1 MDYSH
6 GSEIEW
12 GLIKPF
18 RLAGLIYTEGGGVDD
33 IADEIPELDPS
44 KLSELSDDAIETLLE
59 YIESRGDLSP
69 SLKEKI
75 RAYIIEN
82 GSHKSTDLTDEIQK
96 AVDSTL
102 GFTWKSQ
109 SVTVDSEKVQHW
121 RTTDIKIKIKKVF
134 FPSDSDTQIT
144 HTISVTEPVD
154 EVATENYTTWETNI
168 EGDNSWRIGITALQQ
183 KADLAEKLK
192 QILTDQGLKLGAP
205 PKLV

>member
-1 MDYSH
+1 M
-6 GSEIEW
+6 GSNQTV
-12 GLIKPF
+12 PT
-18 RLAGLIYTEGGGVDD
+18 RRPLIYTEGGGVDD

-109 SVTVDSEKVQHW
+109 SVTVDSEKKYNIGGQ
-121 RTTDIKIKIKKVF
+121 
-134 FPSDSDTQIT
+134 P
-144 HTISVTEPVD
+144 IS
-154 EVATENYTTWETNI
+154 
-168 EGDNSWRIGITALQQ
+168 
-183 KADLAEKLK
+183 K
-192 QILTDQGLKLGAP
+192 
-205 PKLV
+205 